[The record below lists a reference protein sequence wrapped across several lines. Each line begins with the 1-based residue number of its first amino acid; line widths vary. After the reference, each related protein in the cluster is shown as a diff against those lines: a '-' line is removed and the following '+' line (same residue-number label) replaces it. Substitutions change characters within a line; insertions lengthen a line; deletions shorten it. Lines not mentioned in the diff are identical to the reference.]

1 METAEQ
7 ITVQKKRKPRTP
19 PTPLSG
25 FYNQQNQYEFS
36 LDEAGRGCL
45 FGRVYIACVVL
56 PKDLTKFVGIDI
68 KDSKKFT
75 SKKKINE
82 VASFIKE
89 NALAWHVASVP
100 EDVIDDINILQS
112 VMKGMHECIRE
123 CIRECVLKHDDME
136 MDRCM
141 AIVDGNYFTPYRAFD
156 PSRECI
162 QELSHITIEQG
173 DAKYMGI
180 AAASILAK
188 TERDSYVEELCKE
201 HPLLAERYGLD
212 TNMGYGTKRH
222 LDGIREHG
230 ISQWHRKTFGEN
242 CKNAVVNA
250 I

>member
-1 METAEQ
+1 MEPE
-7 ITVQKKRKPRTP
+7 VVEKKKRQRTP
-19 PTPLSG
+19 QPILDR
-25 FYNQQNQYEFS
+25 FYSEQNQYEFS

-56 PKDLTKFVGIDI
+56 PKDPEQFNNKDI

-82 VASFIKE
+82 VAEYIKKH
-89 NALAWHVASVP
+89 ALAWHVASIP
-100 EDVIDDINILQS
+100 ENIIDEINILQS
-112 VMKGMHECIRE
+112 VMRGMHECIRE
-123 CIRECVLKHDDME
+123 TMSKLENVE

-141 AIVDGNYFTPYRAFD
+141 AVVDGNYFNPYRAFD
-156 PSRECI
+156 PDRECI
-162 QELSHITIEQG
+162 QELSHVTVEQG

-188 TERDSYVEELCKE
+188 TGRDAYVEEMCKE
-201 HPLLAERYGLD
+201 HPVLSERYGLN

-222 LDGIREHG
+222 LDGIKEHG
-230 ISQWHRKTFGEN
+230 ITQWHRKTFGNN
-242 CKNAVVNA
+242 CKNAVVNE